1 MGRRYKAKYSSR
13 SVARRAKKNK
23 GAYAQSKQIASLS
36 RQVSRVAEIS
46 SVPLQLRWQRSNNL
60 INRTP
65 LTAGNGG
72 NLEPYIC
79 PIPVAPNQLGAGDI
93 HDFGDNGPNQDQAI
107 PATDFRKSK
116 IWITATDVNQKPR
129 CTHRGGYLTY
139 KLQRANVSLR
149 YVKVMLI
156 RAKPS
161 IADQLSLQRGFQFYD
176 PTNNVIAGQ
185 NSTLLKDYDYIHNP
199 VTTVND
205 PVTGI
210 QMNPQIWDVLGSHS
224 YKFGTDKLYIAD
236 NGALPNNT
244 VANPMRT
251 DATGFFKLPA
261 GGAVHK
267 IWSADHTQQ
276 ATNLDY
282 RNQRSEKN
290 VFLVIFAQ
298 RGSIITDPDTQPLP
312 DVPEWEMKLAMQ
324 VRDTYSCSEGSLTPQ
339 TRGGGRGRGRPRG
352 ALGYGRG
359 RGRGR
364 GR

>member
-1 MGRRYKAKYSSR
+1 MTRRFRAPYSSR
-13 SVARRAKKNK
+13 SVARRARRKKS
-23 GAYAQSKQIASLS
+23 AYAQSKQIATLS

-46 SVPLQLRWQRSNNL
+46 SVPLQLRWQRSNMF
-60 INRTP
+60 INRTA
-65 LTAGNGG
+65 LTPGNSG

-79 PIPVAPNQLGAGDI
+79 PIPVAPNQVAAGDV
-93 HDFGDNGPNQDQAI
+93 HDFGDSGPNQNQTIA
-107 PATDFRKSK
+107 ATDFRKAK
-116 IWITATDVNQKPR
+116 VWVTATDVNQKPR

-139 KLQRANVSLR
+139 KLQRANTSLR

-156 RAKPS
+156 RTKPS

-199 VTTVND
+199 VTTIND

-210 QMNPQIWDVLGSHS
+210 QMNPQLWDVLGSHT
-224 YKFGTDKLYIAD
+224 YRFGTDKLYIVD
-236 NGALPNNT
+236 QGALPNT
-244 VANPMRT
+244 TIGTPMRT
-251 DATGFFKLPA
+251 DATGYFKLPA

-290 VFLVIFAQ
+290 VFLVVFAQ
-298 RGSIITDPDTQPLP
+298 RGSIIPDPIVQPLA
-312 DVPEWEMKLAMQ
+312 DVPEFEMKLSLQ
-324 VRDTYSCSEGSLTPQ
+324 VRDSYSCSEGSLTPQ
-339 TRGGGRGRGRPRG
+339 TGGTRPARGRPRGGGGRGRGR
-352 ALGYGRG
+352 GRY
-359 RGRGR
+359 
-364 GR
+364 